1 MINPKIQQLSDQ
13 DLLIYRTKNL
23 EVPYDFN
30 AGDESILS
38 YSLVLSDKIPLT
50 FSCKFSTSKLSK
62 GISHGHEIEIC
73 QVIVNAD
80 KVGIVI
86 KNVTRLPEKA
96 RLTINVNYEPIYI
109 GSHADVIIFQAIP
122 HWITVAASLV
132 NSNQIAPS
140 WLITVNLLKQ
150 LQFEVDRFWD
160 TSTRKKFLPFSEE
173 NYRIALIESAKQA
186 PNNSKLLRAVSHSS
200 EMYEKLFENV
210 DSPSGSIPVAAI
222 EPYHELSSFEEI
234 MNEITAEGRGY
245 SGAK

>member
-1 MINPKIQQLSDQ
+1 MKNQKIQQLSDQ
-13 DLLIYRTKNL
+13 ELLIYRTKNL
-23 EVPYDFN
+23 EVPYTFK

-50 FSCKFSTSKLSK
+50 FSCKFSTSKLTK
-62 GISHGHEIEIC
+62 GIPHGHEIEIC

-86 KNVTRLPEKA
+86 KNIKPLSEKA
-96 RLTINVNYEPIYI
+96 RLTINVNYKPTYI

-122 HWITVAASLV
+122 HWMTVAASLV

-140 WLITVNLLKQ
+140 WLITVNLLRQ
-150 LQFEVDRFWD
+150 LQFEVDTLWD
-160 TSTRKKFLPFSEE
+160 TSTRKKFLPFSED
-173 NYRIALIESAKQA
+173 NYRMALIESAKQA
-186 PNNSKLLRAVSHSS
+186 PNNPKLLRAVFHSS

-210 DSPSGSIPVAAI
+210 NSASGSIPVAAI
-222 EPYHELSSFEEI
+222 EAYRELSSFEEI

-245 SGAK
+245 GGAK